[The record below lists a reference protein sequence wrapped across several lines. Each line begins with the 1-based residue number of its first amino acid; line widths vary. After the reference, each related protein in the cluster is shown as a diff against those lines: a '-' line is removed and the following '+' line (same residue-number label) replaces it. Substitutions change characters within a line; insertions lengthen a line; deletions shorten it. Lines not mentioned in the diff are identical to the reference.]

1 MIKIKRPDGTEP
13 AELRKDAAN
22 ELRRNRIKYRNSKK
36 LSFKVYSKLYV
47 KNALNDIFQLK
58 CAFCDSRLNGA
69 GDVEHYRPK
78 GNVHVKNGT
87 AINIIEGYYW
97 LAASWNN
104 LLISCV
110 DCNQCRNQLHE
121 DGVTWSVTGKG
132 CFFPLAN
139 EALRAKGPR
148 SINSEQPLLINPC
161 LTDPEQH
168 IKLLGNGSI
177 EPVKMNGS
185 PSPQGKSTIE
195 ICGLTRLQL
204 LKSRAERAIFIK
216 STIRHIIRDIEEGKD
231 PTDDLNDLLIMLD
244 KSAPYLALAR
254 SLTRDKL
261 GPYISSLGLAPLL

>member
-1 MIKIKRPDGTEP
+1 MIKINRPDGSEP
-13 AELRKDAAN
+13 AELRKDAAR
-22 ELRRNRIKYRNSKK
+22 ELRRNRVKYRNSEK
-36 LSFKVYSKLYV
+36 LSFSVYSQLYV
-47 KNALNDIFQLK
+47 KKVLNDIFKLK

-78 GNVHVKNGT
+78 GEVHIKVGT
-87 AINIIEGYYW
+87 AVHKIDGYYW

-110 DCNQCRNQLHE
+110 DCNQRRNQLDE

-139 EALRAKGPR
+139 EASRATGPR
-148 SINSEQPLLINPC
+148 SVNLEQPLLINPC

-168 IKLLGNGSI
+168 IKLLENGSI
-177 EPVKMNGS
+177 EPVQMNDS
-185 PSPQGKSTIE
+185 PSPQGESTIE
-195 ICGLTRLQL
+195 ICGLTRVEL

-216 STIRHIIRDIEEGKD
+216 STIRHIIRNIEEGKD

-244 KSAPYLALAR
+244 EAAHYLALAR

-261 GPYISSLGLAPLL
+261 GPYINSLGLAPLL